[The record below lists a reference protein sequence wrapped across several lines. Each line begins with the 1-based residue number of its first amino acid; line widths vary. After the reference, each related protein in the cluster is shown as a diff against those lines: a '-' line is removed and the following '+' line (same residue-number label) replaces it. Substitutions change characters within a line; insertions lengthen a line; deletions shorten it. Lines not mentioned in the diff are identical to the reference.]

1 MGHLLHPLVLAQ
13 QLHLEVHFVRR
24 LVIFYPQVVL
34 PLLLDPHLF
43 VLSLGSH
50 CVELRLFHLFLGA
63 ARLRVLL
70 PQEVLL
76 DLDLV
81 EQSVVLLFGLLQ
93 AFFLHL
99 DFVIEIQFIF
109 SFLLLKFHQFFMV
122 LGQKGCSYVGYVSTY
137 VQLFLVH
144 FLPPPLLVVGL
155 HVLVLPFFGLLFQ
168 LGQLH
173 VPIFNGIFY
182 LGVYHVDIF

>member
-13 QLHLEVHFVRR
+13 QLHLEVHFVRS

-50 CVELRLFHLFLGA
+50 CVELRLFQLFLGA
-63 ARLRVLL
+63 ACLRILL
-70 PQEVLL
+70 SQKVLL

-93 AFFLHL
+93 AFFLHF
-99 DFVIEIQFIF
+99 DFVIKVKFIF

-122 LGQKGCSYVGYVSTY
+122 LGQKGCSH

-144 FLPPPLLVVGL
+144 FLPSALLVVGL
-155 HVLVLPFFGLLFQ
+155 HVLGLPLFGLLLQFS
-168 LGQLH
+168 QLH
-173 VPIFNGIFY
+173 VPILNGVFY
-182 LGVYHVDIF
+182 LRVDHVDVF